1 MRRTGQWCAGAPELR
16 RPRTQELSPWG
27 RCSFPEELSTEGQL
41 PGLEAPGSSESTAS
55 QAPVVVGVHLGDCGI
70 QLQGCLGWEGLI
82 IRA

>member
-1 MRRTGQWCAGAPELR
+1 MVRWRARAEAPADPGVVPLGEAFFSGGAVH
-16 RPRTQELSPWG
+16 G
-27 RCSFPEELSTEGQL
+27 G
-41 PGLEAPGSSESTAS
+41 EAPGSSESTAS